1 MTPTHEVREAMEKID
16 SYCKENNLQG
26 HEFNRKVLWNSLNIY
41 AEIKDRNTDDFIETH
56 LHQWKKGLWT

>member
-1 MTPTHEVREAMEKID
+1 MEKID